1 MAYSYTTKNWWQK
14 LLQPGL
20 GGVWN
25 YAGLTPHRVYQ
36 AIKSGDWNLPSD
48 VSEDAFTSDIISDL
62 DNSGLDFSNI
72 SQSELEDILNKYWE
86 EDDGFFSTTHTFD
99 RDRFISD
106 YNSILAANANMPE
119 APDAARLWQEA
130 QDRANADAQGDLDT
144 LRQLYNDEMRSLASG
159 YGTARSDILSN
170 QYRQNAQLMDTMT
183 SQLDRQNRNALEAGA
198 SAGIRLAG
206 NVNTLLSTQN
216 KQSQTSLETANQLSQ
231 MMISQR
237 NAEASARGNYFD
249 KQRSVKDAAF
259 GKAQDYYD
267 REYGVAQD
275 SYGKQMQ
282 DWDNANYGNPLWD
295 TKLGKSKYNKTGV

>member
-1 MAYSYTTKNWWQK
+1 MRNPYTYQSQNWWQK
-14 LLQPGL
+14 FLSGKGL
-20 GGVWN
+20 IGIESLGEF
-25 YAGLTPHRVYQ
+25 AHEGFRT
-36 AIKSGDWNLPSD
+36 GDWDPFRDPSSD
-48 VSEDAFTSDIISDL
+48 NFTSDIIADL
-62 DNSGLDFSNI
+62 ESTGIDFSQI
-72 SQSELEDILNKYWE
+72 SQSELEDILSKYWE
-86 EDDGFFSTTHTFD
+86 DEDGFLSTTHTFD
-99 RDRFISD
+99 KNRFISD
-106 YNSILAANANMPE
+106 YNNIIAANANMPE
-119 APDAARLWQEA
+119 APDAARYWQEA
-130 QDRANADAQGDLDT
+130 QARANADAQGDLDT

-159 YGTARSDILSN
+159 YSTARSDILSN